1 MTAPS
6 TSIRSNDSAAVSG
19 SDRRFV
25 VGDERPIHVLSL
37 GAGVQSS
44 TLALMAAHG
53 EVPHLPLPT
62 AAIFADTQDE
72 PASVYQWLAT
82 LRGLIDAA
90 PHPFPVHVVTR
101 GRLSA
106 KAIEMNRTK
115 DGRLFSKTDIPFF
128 TRNDDGSQGKITNR
142 GCTRDFKLA
151 PIMKKARELGNVP
164 RKARDGNRVH
174 VVQWIGISLDEIYRM
189 KPSRDWWAESIWPL
203 VDLRMNRHDCKRW
216 MADHGFP
223 EPPRSSC
230 VYCPYHNNHEWRRL
244 RDEEPEEF
252 AKAVEFERQL
262 QETKSASEN
271 FKTVPFLHRSLV
283 PLSEVDLSTDEERG
297 QLNLFNSEC
306 LGMCG
311 V

>member
-1 MTAPS
+1 M
-6 TSIRSNDSAAVSG
+6 
-19 SDRRFV
+19 SDL
-25 VGDERPIHVLSL
+25 PIHVLSL

-44 TLALMAAHG
+44 TLALMAAYG

-72 PASVYQWLAT
+72 PASVYRWLET
-82 LRGLIDAA
+82 LCGLIEAA
-90 PHPFPVHVVTR
+90 PHPFPVHVVTK
-101 GRLSA
+101 GRLSDATLKMRVSA
-106 KAIEMNRTK
+106 K
-115 DGRLFSKTDIPFF
+115 GSVFSSTDIPFF

-151 PIMKKARELGNVP
+151 PIMRKARALGNVP
-164 RKARDGNRVH
+164 RKKRRKLRRIEFSTETYDIIAQGGPFEDGNKIH

-189 KPSRDWWAESIWPL
+189 KPSRDWWAKSIWPL

-252 AKAVEFERQL
+252 AKAVAFERKL
-262 QETKSASEN
+262 QEAKSSEN
-271 FKTVPFLHRSLV
+271 FKTIPFLHRSLV
-283 PLSEVDLSTDEERG
+283 PLDEVDLSTDEARG
-297 QLNLFNSEC
+297 QLNLFNAEC
-306 LGMCG
+306 FGMCG

>member
-1 MTAPS
+1 MTES
-6 TSIRSNDSAAVSG
+6 
-19 SDRRFV
+19 
-25 VGDERPIHVLSL
+25 PIHILSL

-53 EVPHLPLPT
+53 EVPGYPRPS

-72 PASVYQWLAT
+72 PASVYRWLDQ
-82 LRGLIDAA
+82 LIGYINAA
-90 PHPFPVHVVTR
+90 PFPFPVHVVTK
-101 GRLSA
+101 GRLSD
-106 KAIEMNRTK
+106 KSLEMNITK

-128 TRNDDGSQGKITNR
+128 TRNNDDGSQGKITNR

-164 RKARDGNRVH
+164 RKRRKGNQIH

-189 KPSRDWWAESIWPL
+189 KPSRDWWAECAWPL
-203 VDLRMNRHDCKRW
+203 VDMRMNRHDCKRW
-216 MADHGFP
+216 MEAKGYP

-230 VYCPYHNNHEWRRL
+230 VYCPYHNNYEWRRL

-252 AKAVEFERQL
+252 ARAVEFERKL
-262 QETKSASEN
+262 QETKAASAN
-271 FKTVPFLHRSLV
+271 FNTTPFLHRSLA
-283 PLSEVDLSTDEERG
+283 PLDQVDLSTDEERG
-297 QLNLFNSEC
+297 QGDLFNNEC
-306 LGMCG
+306 IGMCG